1 MDAKVRMV
9 VAKELVAVARE
20 LALLGADDDGDE
32 GEDPQFAQKVRDL
45 KTVMNKLTSRK
56 NKRLKQYGI
65 AEMIRPN
72 DTVEKLVDALRRCA
86 V

>member
-20 LALLGADDDGDE
+20 LALLGADDGDE

-45 KTVMNKLTSRK
+45 KAVMSKLNSRK
-56 NKRLKQYGI
+56 NKRLKQYGQ